1 MHSAPQ
7 VKIPAR
13 EMVSLNKKSVTFKDV
28 AVDFTEEE
36 WRRLNPAQRQLYR
49 DVMLENYRNLIFL
62 EGGEEPW
69 TVEREISG
77 STCAG
82 RLLKS
87 WFPRRV

>member
-62 EGGEEPW
+62 VQLRLQLLTLGPIMSTW
-69 TVEREISG
+69 G
-77 STCAG
+77 S
-82 RLLKS
+82 
-87 WFPRRV
+87 FF